1 MTFSRRALYTLM
13 LVAIVCAF
21 VGWRLSAADTPYGP
35 TMPPLN
41 DLPNPYQ
48 TVNPPQADPA
58 HPGQFVHP
66 EYFKMPP
73 ERHWGSTAG
82 VDIDRDGKTI
92 WILDRCG
99 ANTCYDPA
107 AGKMSDLDPIL
118 HFDENGNLI
127 KSFGAGMIV
136 FPHGLFVDKDD
147 NVWVSDGNDN
157 RPAQGRGAAGAARG
171 TAAGAAR
178 GAGARGAT
186 GGAGGRDAE
195 APGRGGA
202 VDPEAV
208 AQANAGRGAAGPL
221 GAAAGATKG
230 HQVFKFDKN
239 GNLLMT
245 LGKPGGAADPD
256 FFYQPNDVLVAPNGD
271 IFVSEIHAGGGGI
284 IYKFDKSGKFLMKW
298 GKAPTAGSIPARG
311 ELNQPHTLA
320 MDSKGRLIVGS
331 RSCNCVQ
338 IFDQNGKF
346 IDQWYQFGRP
356 SGVFVDKNDNLY
368 VADSESGANNT
379 NTHPG
384 GWLRGIR
391 IGSLKDGKVKYF
403 IPDPE
408 PEHTG
413 TSSAE
418 GVAVDARGNVY
429 GAEVGQR
436 DVKKYVVKK

>member
-1 MTFSRRALYTLM
+1 MTLSRRALYTFVF
-13 LVAIVCAF
+13 VATVVMF
-21 VGWRLSAADTPYGP
+21 VGWRLSAAGPSYGP

-48 TVNPPQADPA
+48 TVNPPQPDPA
-58 HPGQFVHP
+58 HPGQFSHP
-66 EYFKMPP
+66 EYFKMAAG
-73 ERHWGSTAG
+73 RHWGSTAA

-99 ANTCYDPA
+99 ANTCYDAA
-107 AGKMSDLDPIL
+107 AGTMSNRDPIL

-147 NVWVSDGNDN
+147 NVWVTDGNDN
-157 RPAQGRGAAGAARG
+157 RPAQGRGAARG
-171 TAAGAAR
+171 GRAAGAGA
-178 GAGARGAT
+178 AGARGAT
-186 GGAGGRDAE
+186 GGGGDGRGAE
-195 APGRGGA
+195 ASARGGS

-208 AQANAGRGAAGPL
+208 ARANAGRGAAGPL

-230 HQVFKFDKN
+230 HQVFKFDRN

-256 FFYQPNDVLVAPNGD
+256 FFYQPNDVLVAPDGD
-271 IFVSEIHAGGGGI
+271 IFVSEIHGGGGGI
-284 IYKFDKSGKFLMKW
+284 IYKFDKNGKFLMKW

-338 IFDQNGKF
+338 IFDQNGNF
-346 IDQWYQFGRP
+346 IDQWYQFSRP
-356 SGVFVDKNDNLY
+356 SGVWVDKNDNLY

-379 NTHPG
+379 TTHPG

-408 PEHTG
+408 PEHIG

-429 GAEVGQR
+429 GAEVGQM
-436 DVKKYVVKK
+436 DVKKYVTKK